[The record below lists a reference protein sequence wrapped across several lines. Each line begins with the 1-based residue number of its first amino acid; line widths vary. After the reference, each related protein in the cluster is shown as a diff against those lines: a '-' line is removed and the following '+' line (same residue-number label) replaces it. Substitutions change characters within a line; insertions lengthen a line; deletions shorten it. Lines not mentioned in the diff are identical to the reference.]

1 MTRKT
6 ENSSLRACNE
16 WPEQWMGSDEDV
28 PYGQGIVEAMKP
40 FIESLIA
47 GPLTDRTLRKHLGN
61 LWLLGGEVIRSVS
74 VHDEYTTVAPYDKL
88 LESIGPGEGPDCRH
102 LYYDAERRSFD
113 STCGMLHRF
122 LARTKNGPPQPR

>member
-16 WPEQWMGSDEDV
+16 WPEQWLGSDEDV

-102 LYYDAERRSFD
+102 LYYFY
-113 STCGMLHRF
+113 
-122 LARTKNGPPQPR
+122 

>member
-1 MTRKT
+1 
-6 ENSSLRACNE
+6 
-16 WPEQWMGSDEDV
+16 
-28 PYGQGIVEAMKP
+28 MKP

-88 LESIGPGEGPDCRH
+88 
-102 LYYDAERRSFD
+102 
-113 STCGMLHRF
+113 
-122 LARTKNGPPQPR
+122 